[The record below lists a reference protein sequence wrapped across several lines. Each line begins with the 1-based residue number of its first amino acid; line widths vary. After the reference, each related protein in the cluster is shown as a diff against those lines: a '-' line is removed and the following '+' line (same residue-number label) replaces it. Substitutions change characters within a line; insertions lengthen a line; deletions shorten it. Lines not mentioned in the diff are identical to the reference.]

1 MNSQPQPAPS
11 AATRDQQIRA
21 ALDQHWAASN
31 ANDSETEHLIYHD
44 DAVLDYPQ
52 SGERTRGRANI
63 QKQRSIQPNQKRFTI
78 RRVVGSGD
86 LWVTEYILSYDN
98 KPSYTVSIM
107 EFSGLK
113 VAHETQYFADPF
125 SAPAFRAR
133 ILGSQTVWDGAA
145 LEAHSL
151 LEVTRMDWKQLVQ
164 LVLLGIG
171 GLEQYAILLV
181 RISIGLFFAISGANK
196 LFTAGAI
203 TPVYET
209 LVKSKAPFPR
219 QTAYFVAAVEF
230 VCGSLLT
237 VGLLSS
243 FACVALL
250 IDMTVAIL
258 TNALATLPKGLSP
271 LNWLDDFLYLPEVL
285 YVLFF
290 IWLICSGPGK
300 FSVDH
305 WLAGKLLG

>member
-1 MNSQPQPAPS
+1 M
-11 AATRDQQIRA
+11 
-21 ALDQHWAASN
+21 
-31 ANDSETEHLIYHD
+31 
-44 DAVLDYPQ
+44 
-52 SGERTRGRANI
+52 
-63 QKQRSIQPNQKRFTI
+63 
-78 RRVVGSGD
+78 
-86 LWVTEYILSYDN
+86 
-98 KPSYTVSIM
+98 
-107 EFSGLK
+107 
-113 VAHETQYFADPF
+113 
-125 SAPAFRAR
+125 
-133 ILGSQTVWDGAA
+133 WDGAA

-203 TPVYET
+203 TPVYDT
-209 LVKSKAPFPR
+209 LR

-258 TNALATLPKGLSP
+258 TDALATLPKGLSP

-300 FSVDH
+300 FSVDY